1 MAAEY
6 EVFDIVT
13 FTVTLLND
21 NKEEESSSTKGYDSP
36 SHLFIFGSVNGF
48 NCIQPAIARTNQN
61 VLQKHVIWLRLLGVL
76 GEY

>member
-6 EVFDIVT
+6 EVFDIMS

-21 NKEEESSSTKGYDSP
+21 NKEDESSPAKGYDSP
-36 SHLFIFGSVNGF
+36 SHLFICGSVNGF

-76 GEY
+76 VEY